1 VRYFATAS
9 GPLAREAMSRGLI
22 GQITTP
28 AAGNAVHPTAD
39 WCADNAV
46 FADKDPGDDEYL
58 GWLEQRGEHARRC
71 VFAVAPDVVCDAMA
85 TLDRSAPMLPRIRRV
100 GYPVALAMQNG
111 IELLRM
117 PWRDFDVAFLGGDT
131 DWKIGPHARLLTAD
145 ARAHGKRVH
154 MGRVNS
160 RRRLRMAAQ
169 MGCHSADGTYLAF
182 GPDINLPRLLS
193 WLSELDEQGT
203 LW

>member
-1 VRYFATAS
+1 MTK
-9 GPLAREAMSRGLI
+9 GLI
-22 GQITTP
+22 GQICTP
-28 AAGNAVHPTAD
+28 ASGNAVTPGAD

-46 FADKDPGDDEYL
+46 FADRYPGDDAYL
-58 GWLEQRGEHARRC
+58 DWLGERSWAAERC
-71 VFAVAPDVVCDAMA
+71 VFAVAPDVVCDARA
-85 TLDRSAPMLPRIRRV
+85 TLDRSVPMLARIRRA

-111 IELLRM
+111 IEHLNV
-117 PWRDFDVAFLGGDT
+117 PWSEFDVAFLGGDT
-131 DWKIGPHARLLTAD
+131 NWKVGPHARRLTAD

-160 RRRLRMAAQ
+160 RRRLQAAAH

-182 GPDINLPRLLS
+182 GPDRNLPKLLS
-193 WLSELDEQGT
+193 WLGELDLQGA